1 VSHLPHHCAVEEQLK
16 ATSPKASEAP
26 ILAIPESLAAHVT
39 ASAPLDTQQ
48 QLLPDLVND
57 LVASEAIMQDGL
69 ASAVDSLTGSASKAQ
84 QAAAL
89 SYGMGADIGDVS
101 APSSIPDGGFMKDD
115 DLSDAAAQ
123 DLAAAAEEAAHAA
136 SLSAADESP
145 DASST
150 AESAPQDFVSGDPAD
165 SGAVSPPSS
174 TPDGAG
180 FLPSDDGLSDA
191 AAEDLAAAAEEAAH
205 SAADESSDAEGSG
218 SHVSAPQSFFGDH
231 SAESG
236 AVSPQMAA
244 VPDGNRL
251 PENDISDAVVEDLAA
266 AADAAA
272 QTSASSSELQTDAGS
287 HAMDSDTE
295 QGTEG
300 RVDLVS
306 AQSSSSSSV
315 SPPLELRTSI
325 VSDLSEIQL
334 LRSQVCILPVS
345 VSVCLS
351 VCLSVCPPGT
361 VQLLSHEKLY
371 VKHVICPSHV
381 RVCHVYQQQTGDCD
395 SGLTTVSHQLM

>member
-1 VSHLPHHCAVEEQLK
+1 MSHLPHHCAVEEQLK

-205 SAADESSDAEGSG
+205 SAADESSDAEVSG
-218 SHVSAPQSFFGDH
+218 THVSASQYFLGDRA
-231 SAESG
+231 AESN
-236 AVSPQMAA
+236 AVSAI
-244 VPDGNRL
+244 PDGNRL
-251 PENDISDAVVEDLAA
+251 PQDYKSDAVAEDLAA

-272 QTSASSSELQTDAGS
+272 QTSASSSELQTDADPYALSSG
-287 HAMDSDTE
+287 TE
-295 QGTEG
+295 Q
-300 RVDLVS
+300 RIDAVS
-306 AQSSSSSSV
+306 ADSSSSNV

-334 LRSQVCILPVS
+334 LRSQVCI
-345 VSVCLS
+345 
-351 VCLSVCPPGT
+351 
-361 VQLLSHEKLY
+361 
-371 VKHVICPSHV
+371 
-381 RVCHVYQQQTGDCD
+381 
-395 SGLTTVSHQLM
+395 